1 MSELLA
7 VTVLGAIA
15 GTTYGL
21 LAVGLVIV
29 HRSSKVINFA
39 HGDIG
44 TFAGALFGALVVQS
58 HLPYYV
64 GLPVGIAI
72 GVAASLLTEVAV
84 MRRLHDAPA
93 IVKIVATIGVA
104 AFLQVF
110 ALVIPPETTGGAS
123 RLSPRPP
130 GIPQFTIGPLV
141 VTRDYPAM
149 LIFSPI
155 VVVALAVFFQRTR
168 FGTAVRA

>member
-7 VTVLGAIA
+7 VTLLGTIV

-44 TFAGALFGALVVQS
+44 TFAGALFGALVVER
-58 HLPYYV
+58 HVPYYAA
-64 GLPVGIAI
+64 LPLGIAI
-72 GVAASLLTEVAV
+72 GVAASVLTELAV
-84 MRRLHDAPA
+84 MRRLRDAPA

-110 ALVIPPETTGGAS
+110 ALVIAPEATRSAT
-123 RLSPRPP
+123 RLYPRPP
-130 GIPQFTIGPLV
+130 GI
-141 VTRDYPAM
+141 
-149 LIFSPI
+149 
-155 VVVALAVFFQRTR
+155 
-168 FGTAVRA
+168 